1 MLWSGWQPCPA
12 GYACDRRAGSDK
24 VCPDA
29 GHSLNFPRLS
39 EVGKDNHCSGT
50 ARIAQL
56 AEQLICN
63 QQVGG
68 SNPPAG
74 SKLPENPV
82 FRARSDS

>member
-1 MLWSGWQPCPA
+1 MAMSWTLRCL
-12 GYACDRRAGSDK
+12 GSHNALCLQFD
-24 VCPDA
+24 
-29 GHSLNFPRLS
+29 
-39 EVGKDNHCSGT
+39 E

>member
-1 MLWSGWQPCPA
+1 MPWSDWQPCPA
-12 GYACDRRAGSDK
+12 EYACDRRAGSDK
-24 VCPDA
+24 VCPEA

-39 EVGKDNHCSGT
+39 EVGKNNHRSGT

-74 SKLPENPV
+74 SIFQALTV
-82 FRARSDS
+82 F